1 MAKVP
6 GEAGISAMN
15 IKAIAV
21 LAVLIVA
28 VGCGEKE
35 DYESRFLKLQEQHK
49 KEIDRLKTRHKEEH
63 KVYEQKLGSYETELG
78 ALRIKLVAAEELLDK
93 TKKAAGAS
101 SDVLTAGE
109 EGSIKEETVQRGE
122 EPEPSVDV
130 ASSAVSTSVENDYML
145 EWFVWN
151 YEPFISGEMREEYR
165 KDFGD
170 YIAGLREQSAGESSL
185 DRKEK
190 MMSGLQEQIAQTT
203 DAGER
208 ELLEGRM
215 EKIQNAGEED
225 LEGVIDYYQTMD
237 NIDGLNNLME
247 KYNISR
253 EELREAGVTPPPRD
267 NWWPEAKEIAYNLNK
282 FVSKYE
288 PLTDEGQRDQYR
300 KDFSDY
306 ITDLTAHRTDGQV
319 LQKRDQMIMEM
330 EEEYKAASD
339 REKQRLER
347 RMRRLQNSDTDSLRR
362 LLQVDGLRAL
372 NQLAEKYDIPGSELR
387 QSGVWISRRRGSRR

>member
-1 MAKVP
+1 M
-6 GEAGISAMN
+6 S

-35 DYESRFLKLQEQHK
+35 DYKARFLELQEQHK
-49 KEIDRLKTRHKEEH
+49 KEIDRLKARHKEED
-63 KVYEQKLGSYETELG
+63 KAYEQKLGSYDTELS
-78 ALRIKLVAAEELLDK
+78 ALRIKLDAAEEHLEK
-93 TKKAAGAS
+93 TKKAAGVS
-101 SDVLTAGE
+101 PDVHTAE
-109 EGSIKEETVQRGE
+109 QEKAEEETVRVDE
-122 EPEPSVDV
+122 EPWPPADIE
-130 ASSAVSTSVENDYML
+130 SSAVSTSGENDYML
-145 EWFVWN
+145 EWFARS
-151 YEPFISGEMREEYR
+151 YEPFIAVEMKEEYR

-170 YIAGLREQSAGESSL
+170 YIAGLREQSAGESAL
-185 DRKEK
+185 ERKEK
-190 MMSGLQEQIAQTT
+190 MLSGLQEQIAQTT
-203 DAGER
+203 DDGER
-208 ELLEGRM
+208 ELLEMRM

-225 LEGVIDYYQTMD
+225 LEGVIEYYQTLD
-237 NIDGLNNLME
+237 NIDGLNDLLE

-288 PLTDEGQRDQYR
+288 PLMDEGQRDQYR

-306 ITDLTAHRTDGQV
+306 ITDLTVHRTDEQV

-330 EEEYKAASD
+330 EEQYKAVSD

-347 RMRRLQNSDTDSLRR
+347 RMRRLQNFDVDILRR
-362 LLQVDGLRAL
+362 LVQIDGLREL
-372 NQLAEKYDIPGSELR
+372 NQMVEKYDIPGSELR
-387 QSGVWISRRRGSRR
+387 QSGVWIPRRRGSRR

>member
-1 MAKVP
+1 M
-6 GEAGISAMN
+6 S
-15 IKAIAV
+15 IKAIAI

-35 DYESRFLKLQEQHK
+35 DYKARFLELREQHK
-49 KEIDRLKTRHKEEH
+49 KEIDRLKTQQKEEH
-63 KVYEQKLGSYETELG
+63 KAYEQKLGSYETELG
-78 ALRIKLVAAEELLDK
+78 ALREKLDVVEEHLDK

-101 SDVLTAGE
+101 PDVLTAGQE
-109 EGSIKEETVQRGE
+109 KAEEETVRVDE
-122 EPEPSVDV
+122 ESWPPADIE
-130 ASSAVSTSVENDYML
+130 SSAVSPPGENDYML
-145 EWFVWN
+145 EWFARS
-151 YEPFISGEMREEYR
+151 YEPFIAGEMREEYR

-170 YIAGLREQSAGESSL
+170 YIAGLREQSAAELSL

-190 MMSGLQEQIAQTT
+190 MLSGLQEQIAQTT
-203 DAGER
+203 DDGER

-215 EKIQNAGEED
+215 EKIQNADEED
-225 LEGVIDYYQTMD
+225 LEGVIDYYQTLD

-288 PLTDEGQRDQYR
+288 PLMDEGRREQYS

-306 ITDLTAHRTDGQV
+306 ITDLTAHRTDEQV

-330 EEEYKAASD
+330 EEDYKAASD

-362 LLQVDGLRAL
+362 WIQIDGLREL
-372 NQLAEKYDIPGSELR
+372 NQMVEKYDIPGSELR
-387 QSGVWISRRRGSRR
+387 QSGVWIPRRRGSRR